1 MGIALADAAIDY
13 GASVDLVLGP
23 VNIIPQKSSVKVTN
37 VTTAETMA
45 TECIARFDK
54 CDIAILAA
62 AVADFT
68 PIRVYEEKI
77 KNKDSELLLE
87 LKPTRDI
94 AMTLGMQKRSSQIL
108 VGFAL
113 ETDNEL
119 ENAIEKLRK
128 KNLDIIVLN
137 SLKEEGAG
145 FGHNTNKITLID
157 RDNNIDKF
165 ELKSKEA
172 AAMDIGSIMAA
183 RFKFFLIAFLILLPG
198 IIDAQELNCNIQIS
212 AQRIQGSNR
221 QIFESMQRDLYDFMN
236 NTVWTNHVFSY
247 AERIDCNILINLSD
261 QLSADEFKGTIQIQL
276 SRPVFN
282 TTYKSTML
290 NFIDNNF
297 QFRYVEFQPLEFD
310 PSTYR
315 SSLVSVLAYYTY
327 MILGFDYDSFSPL
340 GGTEF
345 FQMAEKI
352 VTTAQNAPEPG
363 WKPYDGS
370 RNRNRY
376 WLVKN
381 VLDKEYEGVRLFI
394 YDYNINGLDKMESKI
409 AEARTSMVESLK
421 LIQEVYRKKPD
432 PFMYLVQ
439 VIMDAKSDELI
450 NIFTEAFPEEKSR
463 VVQIL
468 TEIDPAN
475 KAKYEKINSA
485 NAQ

>member
-1 MGIALADAAIDY
+1 M
-13 GASVDLVLGP
+13 
-23 VNIIPQKSSVKVTN
+23 
-37 VTTAETMA
+37 
-45 TECIARFDK
+45 
-54 CDIAILAA
+54 
-62 AVADFT
+62 
-68 PIRVYEEKI
+68 
-77 KNKDSELLLE
+77 
-87 LKPTRDI
+87 
-94 AMTLGMQKRSSQIL
+94 
-108 VGFAL
+108 
-113 ETDNEL
+113 
-119 ENAIEKLRK
+119 KL
-128 KNLDIIVLN
+128 
-137 SLKEEGAG
+137 
-145 FGHNTNKITLID
+145 T
-157 RDNNIDKF
+157 
-165 ELKSKEA
+165 
-172 AAMDIGSIMAA
+172 
-183 RFKFFLIAFLILLPG
+183 RFKYYLVIFLIILPAFVN
-198 IIDAQELNCNIQIS
+198 AQELNCNIQIS

-221 QIFESMQRDLYDFMN
+221 QVFESMQRDLYEFMN

-247 AERIDCNILINLSD
+247 AERIDCNILINLTD

-282 TTYKSTML
+282 TTYKSTVL
-290 NFIDNNF
+290 NFIDNSF
-297 QFRYVEFQPLEFD
+297 QFKYVEFQPLEFD

-381 VLDKEYEGVRLFI
+381 ALDKEYEGVRQFN
-394 YDYNINGLDKMESKI
+394 YEYNMNGLDRMESKI
-409 AEARTSMVESLK
+409 SEARTSMVESLK
-421 LIQEVYRKKPD
+421 LIQDVYRKKPD
-432 PFMYLVQ
+432 PFMYIVQ
-439 VIMDAKSDELI
+439 VVMEAKADELI

-463 VVQIL
+463 VIQIL

-485 NAQ
+485 NIP